1 MKWRHARGASK
12 AWYDSPCRAGIPYTS
27 AFIDVTPR
35 NSAHGTHLA
44 TSDPN
49 HRNSPSTRREA
60 NLLVLAALLALDLLM
75 FGDVLLLPGNVVA
88 SSEGGDVR
96 AYFAPVR
103 AFGFGE
109 LAHGNLPLWN
119 PYTYSGTPFLAAFQ
133 PALLYPLNLHYLVL
147 PLAKSLNLE
156 IALHV
161 YLAGAFFF
169 LWARRWNVAPVP
181 AGFGAAVLMFSGAY
195 FPHVM
200 AGHLSLVSAWAWAPL
215 AFFALD
221 SLLMSRKLS
230 FAFLGAFALT
240 MSIYA
245 GHPQAAFE
253 TGVVLALYGGIRLAA
268 TQDRLRLVPG
278 LVLLFFAPAVLA
290 AAQLWPALALAPE
303 SVRAGGLSLDVA
315 RRFSFPP
322 ENAIT
327 LIAPKFFGDS
337 IHSEYWGR
345 WYFWEMSA
353 FIGVTGVALAAYGA
367 ATRKGSERFLW
378 GAMVVVAATL
388 ALGGYTP
395 VFRIL
400 HAVVPGF
407 DQFRSPSKF
416 IFFATMFTC
425 MLAACGADTLLRDYR
440 RVRVLALV
448 AACLAIL
455 VLIGV
460 VTAGE
465 RLRAGAWSNLVS
477 GLDARDGVFLQ
488 LLDGKLPEQFVG
500 KAESSLLI
508 AAASA
513 ALLATLLYFAPG
525 RTWCGPAV
533 LVLGLIEVFVFA
545 RSVRPTVL
553 LDSLRNI
560 PLDTFLE
567 THPGD
572 YRVWNLGRDNNLLA
586 VRAHDFW
593 GYDPAALRRYIELF
607 ARANGTDVAD
617 TLNEIW
623 FDSYHPLF
631 DMVRCKY
638 VCDSGAGKRT
648 LKELPGP
655 LPRFLFPPEVRVITD
670 PEERLTALTAKDFN
684 PRSTI
689 VLEQPPDPKPDA
701 GGTGTVKIL
710 DESTDSVSMEIDL
723 PRAAVMLMTDAYAPD
738 WHVESLGDGPQKT
751 YNVFPA
757 NHALRAI
764 PLAAGHHR
772 IRMEYAPSGFYYGAW
787 ATIVGGVLFIAF
799 WVRAVRREGKELAN
813 VRIAHAG

>member
-1 MKWRHARGASK
+1 M
-12 AWYDSPCRAGIPYTS
+12 
-27 AFIDVTPR
+27 
-35 NSAHGTHLA
+35 
-44 TSDPN
+44 
-49 HRNSPSTRREA
+49 
-60 NLLVLAALLALDLLM
+60 LAALLALDLLM

-119 PYTYSGTPFLAAFQ
+119 PYTYSGTPFLAAYQ

-169 LWARRWNVAPVP
+169 LWARRWNIAPVP
-181 AGFGAAVLMFSGAY
+181 AGFGASVLMFCGAF

-200 AGHLSLVSAWAWAPL
+200 AGHITLVSAWAWAPL
-215 AFFALD
+215 AFYSLD
-221 SLLMSRKLS
+221 SFLASRKWS
-230 FAFLGAFALT
+230 FAFLGASALT
-240 MSIYA
+240 MSICA

-253 TGVVLALYGGIRLAA
+253 TGVVLALYGGARLPAMR
-268 TQDRLRLVPG
+268 DRLRLAPG
-278 LVLLFFAPAVLA
+278 LALVFAAPTVLA

-303 SVRAGGLSLDVA
+303 SVRAGGLSFDVA

-378 GAMVVVAATL
+378 AAMVVVAATL

-395 VFRIL
+395 VFRVL

-416 IFFATMFTC
+416 VFFATMFAC
-425 MLAACGADTLLRDYR
+425 LFAACGADTLLRDYR
-440 RVRVLALV
+440 RVRVLAIA
-448 AACLAIL
+448 AACLA
-455 VLIGV
+455 VLLFIGTV
-460 VTAGE
+460 MAGE
-465 RLRAGAWSNLVS
+465 RLRAGAWSNLAG

-488 LLDGKLPEQFVG
+488 LLDRKLPEQFVS

-508 AAASA
+508 AAATA
-513 ALLATLLYFAPG
+513 ALLAALLYFVPG

-533 LVLGLIEVFVFA
+533 LALGVIEVFAFA
-545 RSVRPTVL
+545 RSVRPTVH
-553 LDSLRNI
+553 LDALRNTS
-560 PLDTFLE
+560 LDAFLE

-607 ARANGTDVAD
+607 ARADGADVAE

-638 VCDSGAGKRT
+638 VVDSGSDKHT
-648 LKELPGP
+648 LKELPAP

-670 PEERLTALTAKDFN
+670 PEERLTVLVAKDFN
-684 PRSTI
+684 PRHTI

-701 GGTGTVKIL
+701 AAGEGTVKIL
-710 DESTDSVSMEIDL
+710 DESTDFVSMEIDL
-723 PRAAVMLMTDAYAPD
+723 PHAAVMLMTDAYASGWRVD
-738 WHVESLGDGPQKT
+738 SLGDGPQQA
-751 YNVFPA
+751 YDVLPA

-772 IRMEYAPSGFYYGAW
+772 IRMVYAPPAFYYGAW

-799 WVRAVRREGKELAN
+799 WVWIVRRERKERAN
-813 VRIAHAG
+813 VRIAHTG